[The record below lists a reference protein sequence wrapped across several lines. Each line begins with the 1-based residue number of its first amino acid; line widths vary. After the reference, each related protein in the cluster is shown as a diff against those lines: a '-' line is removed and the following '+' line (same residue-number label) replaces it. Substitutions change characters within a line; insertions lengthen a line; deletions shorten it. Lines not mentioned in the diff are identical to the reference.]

1 MNKVPYV
8 IIGKLNADHLAR
20 YNRASEVKVIAQEA
34 AQMLVNS
41 AMKAMTE
48 SLSHHRA
55 LVHDLWTDVC
65 NAHGLPQERNGRYGL
80 DPQPDGSVNIIDV
93 EATNKLS
100 CPVHGPQA
108 EGQGKGN

>member
-1 MNKVPYV
+1 MSKIQPVV
-8 IIGKLNADHLAR
+8 IGKLDAEQLAR
-20 YNRASEVKVIAQEA
+20 YNRAAEVKAIAQEA

-55 LVHDLWTDVC
+55 LVHELWTDVL
-65 NAHGLPQERNGRYGL
+65 NAHGLSQDRNGRYGL
-80 DPQPDGSVNIIDV
+80 DPQPDGSVNIIDL
-93 EATNKLS
+93 ETTHKLN

-108 EGQGKGN
+108 EGKSN